1 MPRPLAV
8 LLSPVAGRPAGE
20 TAVARG
26 AGRFVALAMGVAVA
40 AAFASPA
47 ARAEQL
53 RCAGGF
59 AVEGDSRLSV
69 LQKCG
74 EPRWRDTVCAPA
86 WIRGAWMVGP
96 VPWGGVVPAC
106 EPVEDWVYDR
116 GPGYLPATLR
126 FRSGRVAVVL
136 YGAEAR

>member
-1 MPRPLAV
+1 MVPSPFRALVFGLAAGA
-8 LLSPVAGRPAGE
+8 LLAAWAPV
-20 TAVARG
+20 
-26 AGRFVALAMGVAVA
+26 
-40 AAFASPA
+40 
-47 ARAEQL
+47 RAEQL

-74 EPRWRDTVCAPA
+74 EPRWRDTVCVPA
-86 WIRGAWMVGP
+86 WQR
-96 VPWGGVVPAC
+96 GVVVTGAGPWVGLVPGC
-106 EPVEDWVYDR
+106 EQVEEWVYDR

-126 FRSGRVAVVL
+126 FRWGRVAGVL